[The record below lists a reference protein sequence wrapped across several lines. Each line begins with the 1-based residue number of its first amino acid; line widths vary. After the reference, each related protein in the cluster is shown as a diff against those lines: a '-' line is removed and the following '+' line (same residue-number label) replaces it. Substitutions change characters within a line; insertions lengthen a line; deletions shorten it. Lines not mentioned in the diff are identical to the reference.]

1 MIRSVC
7 FRRHSPTQKTAIAIT
22 AALSWISGYHPPFLK
37 RCGLSLNAIR
47 QQLQTRTLKSSDAL
61 FARQQADIEAQ
72 IRQLQLL
79 HARICAKR
87 KTLAPLLKGSDA
99 PPIRQIVTQG
109 HVLLCEPVDPP
120 YQLSDISIATK
131 RCFSRAF
138 HQQLPIH
145 FQIGVSVPLAHLR
158 NDRCMEATLAFLPM
172 DASAAAHA
180 DLVLPEGTCVIGT
193 HHGRYDQ
200 IHHTYAQIFAFCK
213 QQHLTIVSDS
223 YEFCLHDHLTEP
235 TNRNTS
241 PRSSSMSTQQMQP
254 MVAELTRKR
263 DLRFWSAFVK
273 MLNRRNSTM
282 TFAEKIYQLRRQNG
296 WSQEDLAQRLH
307 VSRQSIS
314 KWENALSMPEGT
326 KLSEIARL
334 FQISLDEL
342 LSEDPIAS
350 PFASAYCSLQWD
362 IAHLQEAEDFLKAVR
377 KIAHSCG
384 ISFLFCMLSPFLL
397 LYHPSPNINLFPT
410 AASANRWP
418 PGWVLFP
425 LH

>member
-1 MIRSVC
+1 MKELFSIGEV
-7 FRRHSPTQKTAIAIT
+7 
-22 AALSWISGYHPPFLK
+22 AAFAHISKQTLIYYDQIGLFPPAFTDPKNGYRYYSSAQLDLLDTILLLK

-87 KTLAPLLKGSDA
+87 KTLAPLLKESDA
-99 PPIRQIVTQG
+99 PPIRQTVTQG

-223 YEFCLHDHLTEP
+223 YEFCLHDHLTGADEQEYI
-235 TNRNTS
+235 
-241 PRSSSMSTQQMQP
+241 TQ
-254 MVAELTRKR
+254 
-263 DLRFWSAFVK
+263 
-273 MLNRRNSTM
+273 
-282 TFAEKIYQLRRQNG
+282 I
-296 WSQEDLAQRLH
+296 
-307 VSRQSIS
+307 
-314 KWENALSMPEGT
+314 
-326 KLSEIARL
+326 
-334 FQISLDEL
+334 L
-342 LSEDPIAS
+342 LYVHTADAT
-350 PFASAYCSLQWD
+350 D
-362 IAHLQEAEDFLKAVR
+362 G
-377 KIAHSCG
+377 CG
-384 ISFLFCMLSPFLL
+384 ID
-397 LYHPSPNINLFPT
+397 
-410 AASANRWP
+410 AEA
-418 PGWVLFP
+418 
-425 LH
+425 